1 MAKKTLF
8 IALLFLIGCLFSGG
22 VCLAASPAPAASGNQ
37 VEAVVIKVDKWAV
50 YVPNRVFYFDTNMG
64 KSELQKLT
72 GEAERLRNH
81 KALISF
87 SLTGQDQRA
96 VITDIAPAAEQQYPR
111 APSQQAAAPPAGVQ
125 GNTTPQP
132 SSTPPA
138 PSGQNTY
145 GQAPARQPE
154 PAGELPANEAQS
166 PIGDAQIA
174 TFVEALR
181 LSAPRG
187 ANPET
192 GLYSDWKI
200 KAQNIR
206 RWSKSCTGTEM
217 DPEEFAADPG
227 QAREILACV
236 MGKILRQQFAICGNK
251 AIAVRRAASWWMTGN
266 PDSYDTPPTDSY
278 TKRVLNFY
286 TMLRDANR

>member
-1 MAKKTLF
+1 MAKKTIF
-8 IALLFLIGCLFSGG
+8 IALLFLTGYLLGG
-22 VCLAASPAPAASGNQ
+22 VCLAASPPPAASGNQ

-50 YVPNRVFYFDTNMG
+50 YVPNRVFYFDTNMS
-64 KSELQKLT
+64 KSELQRLA
-72 GEAERLRNH
+72 GAANRLRNQ

-96 VITDIAPAAEQQYPR
+96 VITDIAPAAEQQHPQ
-111 APSQQAAAPPAGVQ
+111 APSQEAAAPPAGGQ
-125 GNTTPQP
+125 DYTTSQP

-145 GQAPARQPE
+145 EQAPAQQPTN
-154 PAGELPANEAQS
+154 ELPANEAQS

-187 ANPET
+187 ANPES

-206 RWSKSCTGTEM
+206 RWSKNCTGTAM

-251 AIAVRRAASWWMTGN
+251 SIAVRRAASWWMTGN